1 MKIGLVLGAGG
12 IQGGA
17 WLTGGLDALAEET
30 GWDPAA
36 ADYVI
41 GTSAGSMIG
50 ALCASGVPPWFMV
63 AHSRGETFDGV
74 RDAQGRPAAR
84 ADRAA
89 GARFELERT
98 WPPIGPGSWKLA
110 LRTLVNPRRYTP
122 ATVFSG
128 WLWRGVFSTESLKET
143 IRRVVP
149 AGWSSHPNLWIVA
162 CDYETG
168 RRIPF
173 GRVDAPRA
181 DLADAVAASCAI
193 PGIYHPVTIGNRRF
207 VDGGIYSVSNL
218 DLLRNESLDL
228 VICLNPTSTLHPI
241 RAINPR
247 DAVTIFLRHASGRRL
262 GSEAKKIRTNGA
274 DVVLIQP
281 TGDDLEAMGPNLM
294 RSANRNRVIE
304 VARRTVAEQLR
315 DPQNRELL
323 AGLPKGDPRRIRRPE
338 GPPSEWPDWRDQFQR
353 PPVVADRDSGLGDYL
368 RHSRSTTRGTEL
380 SETQHT
386 SEHPTPPERAIEDLT
401 EPGKGIS

>member
-1 MKIGLVLGAGG
+1 MNRSGKVKIGLVLGAGG

-30 GWDPAA
+30 GWDPAE

-74 RDAQGRPAAR
+74 RDARGRPAAT

-110 LRTLVNPRRYTP
+110 LRSLLNPRRYTP

-128 WLWRGVFSTESLKET
+128 WLWRGVFSTEPLKET

-149 AGWSSHPNLWIVA
+149 TGWGPHPNLWIVA

-168 RRIPF
+168 RRTPF

-193 PGIYHPVTIGNRRF
+193 PGIYHPVTIGDRRF

-218 DLLRNESLDL
+218 DLLRNEGSGSRHLPQPDL
-228 VICLNPTSTLHPI
+228 HAAPD
-241 RAINPR
+241 PR
-247 DAVTIFLRHASGRRL
+247 DQPPRHRHHLPPSGLRSPPGQR
-262 GSEAKKIRTNGA
+262 GE
-274 DVVLIQP
+274 
-281 TGDDLEAMGPNLM
+281 E
-294 RSANRNRVIE
+294 
-304 VARRTVAEQLR
+304 
-315 DPQNRELL
+315 DPQQ
-323 AGLPKGDPRRIRRPE
+323 RRRDRP
-338 GPPSEWPDWRDQFQR
+338 
-353 PPVVADRDSGLGDYL
+353 
-368 RHSRSTTRGTEL
+368 HSAHGR
-380 SETQHT
+380 
-386 SEHPTPPERAIEDLT
+386 
-401 EPGKGIS
+401 